1 MYMFQPE
8 QTQALRDPRVDDRSG
23 SPTPMNVTSNSKWVG
38 EPDYIQMTGL
48 PADGAPGKW
57 FSSQKWQK
65 DGQIEIFWPNF
76 ERKGLAVQHLV
87 RG

>member
-48 PADGAPGKW
+48 PADGEVVLKP
-57 FSSQKWQK
+57 
-65 DGQIEIFWPNF
+65 EIAKRRSN
-76 ERKGLAVQHLV
+76 RNILAKL
-87 RG
+87 

>member
-1 MYMFQPE
+1 MFQPE

-48 PADGAPGKW
+48 PADGEVVLKP
-57 FSSQKWQK
+57 
-65 DGQIEIFWPNF
+65 EIAKRRSNRNQFWPNF